1 MVDFSKKHNIDG
13 LTVYSK
19 PGTKVPGLTPVKT
32 SREEVEK
39 ETVNIEEINRRLQK
53 ASPTSKRKVS
63 KRKVLITIGIIVAIL
78 ALGGLGVWFVI
89 KKPTFLGSKVDF
101 EIRGPKTIASGE
113 TFSYEFLCNNKEEVS
128 IENIEIEVIY
138 PQGFIFI
145 SSDPEVSKEHT
156 WVIDKI
162 EARSEKKVI
171 VSGQLIGESDQ
182 DKEIRVNFSYKPQ
195 NVSSRFSQ
203 EKKLITKI
211 STYGITL
218 AGDLAENIPQD
229 SEIEWIIKYGNITK
243 NAISEIMIE
252 VEYPDGFEFS
262 SSDPEPFDDNNVWSD
277 LRVTEECV
285 LLIRIKG
292 TLSGEPNE
300 SKIFKANLSLVAG
313 GQTFP
318 QQKIESKVKLIK
330 TEIEISHSVDKKI
343 ASPGEE
349 IEFTTKIKNTSDVTF
364 ENVVVN
370 NDLDLD
376 IVNGGSIEAVD
387 GKITSEKIFW
397 SKDTLESLASL
408 EPDQEVTIS
417 LKARIKEAIEV
428 SKTEDKNFV
437 LKNKVMIEADVEEI
451 HQVLGESSETE
462 TKIVTSLSL
471 RSEGHYADYEGRQV
485 GSGPIPP
492 KVGKTTSYVI
502 YWHVSNKTNDAEKVK
517 VTAVLPKGV
526 KWTGK
531 TTVSDGTISFDSKTR
546 KITWNIGDIPAN
558 SGSLLS
564 GLEATFEISITPKAL
579 DVGKILPL
587 LGETTILGTD
597 SFCNIEVSDSAEA
610 ITTDL
615 KYDVEAKGEGK
626 VVK

>member
-63 KRKVLITIGIIVAIL
+63 KKKVLITIGIIVAIL
-78 ALGGLGVWFVI
+78 ALGGLGVWFTI
-89 KKPTFLGSKVDF
+89 RKPTFLGSKVDF
-101 EIRGPKTIASGE
+101 EVRGPETIASGE
-113 TFSYEFLCNNKEEVS
+113 TFSYEFLCNNKEEVA

-138 PQGFIFI
+138 PEGFIFI
-145 SSDPEVSKEHT
+145 SSDPEVSSEHT

-162 EARSEKKVI
+162 EAHSEKKI
-171 VSGQLIGESDQ
+171 VASGQLIGEPDQ

-229 SEIEWIIKYGNITK
+229 SEIEWIIKYGNITR
-243 NAISEIMIE
+243 NAISGIMIE
-252 VEYPDGFEFS
+252 VQYPDGFEFS
-262 SSDPEPFDDNNVWSD
+262 SSDTEPSDDNNVWSD
-277 LRVTEECV
+277 LSLESNQEQE
-285 LLIRIKG
+285 IRIKG
-292 TLSGEPNE
+292 TLSGEPDE

-330 TEIEISHSVDKKI
+330 TEIEISHSVNKKV
-343 ASPGEE
+343 ASPSEE
-349 IEFTTKIKNTSDVTF
+349 VEFTTKIKNISNVTF
-364 ENVVVN
+364 ENVIIN
-370 NDLDLD
+370 NNLDLD
-376 IVNGGSIEAVD
+376 IVDGGSIEAVD

-408 EPDQEVTIS
+408 KPDQEITVS
-417 LKARIKEAIEV
+417 LKARIKETIEV
-428 SKTEDKNFV
+428 SKAEDKNFV
-437 LKNKVMIEADVEEI
+437 LKNKVMTEADVEEI
-451 HQVLGESSETE
+451 HQVLDESSETE
-462 TKIVTSLSL
+462 TKIATSLSL
-471 RSEGHYADYEGRQV
+471 RSEGHYVDYEGRKV

-492 KVGKTTSYVI
+492 KAGKITSYVI
-502 YWHVSNKTNDAEKVK
+502 YWYVSNKTNDAEKVK

-531 TTVSDGTISFDSKTR
+531 TTISDGTISFDSKTR

-558 SGSLLS
+558 SGSLLP
-564 GLEATFEISITPKAL
+564 GLEATFEISIAPKAS

-597 SFCNIEVSDSAEA
+597 SFCNIEVLDSAEA

-615 KYDVEAKGEGK
+615 EYDVKAKGKGK
-626 VVK
+626 VV